1 MRWQLW
7 RLWWA
12 LIATACLLSGGDARA
27 HFLFIRIDPMAEG
40 GRWAEVYFS
49 EQAEAGDP
57 KFVDKIASTQLWV
70 QTATAPGEFQPL
82 AGPQGG
88 RPAEG
93 GAAERGERGGHRR
106 VRVRRAGAA
115 EADAVLAPLLSQGGR
130 GPTRRAEPDAAA
142 ERDPAGDPGDDRGRR
157 RSGSSPCG
165 RAGRSPMRSSMRSTP
180 A

>member
-1 MRWQLW
+1 MMRWQLW

-57 KFVDKIASTQLWV
+57 KFVDKIAPTQLWV

-82 AGPQGG
+82 VV
-88 RPAEG
+88 
-93 GAAERGERGGHRR
+93 HK
-106 VRVRRAGAA
+106 
-115 EADAVLAPLLSQGGR
+115 APTG
-130 GPTRRAEPDAAA
+130 
-142 ERDPAGDPGDDRGRR
+142 
-157 RSGSSPCG
+157 
-165 RAGRSPMRSSMRSTP
+165 
-180 A
+180 